1 MATLIARSWGA
12 GLTVLAT
19 LGYTGCAVNPAT
31 GARQLMLISESQEIA
46 MGRDYD
52 QQVAASIGLYAD
64 TAWQRWI
71 QQFGARLAATS
82 ERPNLP
88 WTFHVVD
95 DPVVNAFALPGG
107 YIYVTR
113 GILAHLNSEAELGG
127 VVGHEIGHVTA
138 RHSVSQM
145 SKQQLAQLG
154 LAVGSI
160 ASPDFG
166 RYAGL
171 AGQAFGVLFLKYSR
185 DNESQADDLGLR
197 YMRRANYDPREM
209 PHVFAM
215 LTRVSQAQGGGRV
228 PEWLATHPN
237 PENRRGRI
245 EQEIAALPQNFSGAA
260 VNRDIYLRRLDGLVF
275 GNNPREGY
283 FKENQFFHPD
293 LRFRVT
299 FPEGWTTNNGKQAVM
314 AVSPQQDAM
323 VEVSVAKEPTAD
335 AAARAFLAQQ
345 GLTNGYPVRTSVGG
359 LPAVTA
365 GFAAA
370 TDNGTLRG
378 TALFVEYGGA
388 VYRLVG
394 YATDGRWPAVQVTVE
409 RALQSFARLTDP
421 ATLAVQPQRVD
432 IVRIDRRTTIEE
444 MARQRPSPVP
454 AATLALVNQVEPQTP
469 LEPGR
474 LVKWIV
480 GQPLP

>member
-1 MATLIARSWGA
+1 MPVG
-12 GLTVLAT
+12 T
-19 LGYTGCAVNPAT
+19 LGATATRNLMTYSRFSLVALCAVVVVGCAVNPAT

-71 QQFGARLAATS
+71 QQFGARLAASS
-82 ERPNLP
+82 ERSNMA
-88 WTFHVVD
+88 WTFQVVD

-138 RHSVSQM
+138 RHSVSQL

-160 ASPDFG
+160 ASPEFG

-171 AGQAFGVLFLKYSR
+171 AGQALGVLFLKYSR
-185 DNESQADDLGLR
+185 DNESQADDLGQL
-197 YMRRANYDPREM
+197 YMQRAKYDPREM
-209 PHVFAM
+209 PHVFEM

-260 VNRDIYLRRLDGLVF
+260 GEPGTHPRRLRRPGV
-275 GNNPREGY
+275 G
-283 FKENQFFHPD
+283 QHP
-293 LRFRVT
+293 
-299 FPEGWTTNNGKQAVM
+299 
-314 AVSPQQDAM
+314 
-323 VEVSVAKEPTAD
+323 
-335 AAARAFLAQQ
+335 
-345 GLTNGYPVRTSVGG
+345 
-359 LPAVTA
+359 
-365 GFAAA
+365 
-370 TDNGTLRG
+370 
-378 TALFVEYGGA
+378 
-388 VYRLVG
+388 
-394 YATDGRWPAVQVTVE
+394 
-409 RALQSFARLTDP
+409 
-421 ATLAVQPQRVD
+421 
-432 IVRIDRRTTIEE
+432 
-444 MARQRPSPVP
+444 
-454 AATLALVNQVEPQTP
+454 
-469 LEPGR
+469 PGR
-474 LVKWIV
+474 LLQEYHIFH
-480 GQPLP
+480 P

>member
-1 MATLIARSWGA
+1 MCEPTSPAAATRTSSTMPRMPFRPRSFMCRTINSRRTEGKLANRQPGIFRPMAPLIARSWGA
-12 GLTVLAT
+12 GLTVLAA
-19 LGYTGCAVNPAT
+19 LGSAGCAVNPAT

-64 TAWQRWI
+64 TAWQHWI
-71 QQFGARLAATS
+71 QQFGARLAASS

-107 YIYVTR
+107 
-113 GILAHLNSEAELGG
+113 
-127 VVGHEIGHVTA
+127 
-138 RHSVSQM
+138 
-145 SKQQLAQLG
+145 
-154 LAVGSI
+154 SI
-160 ASPDFG
+160 ASPEFG

-209 PHVFAM
+209 PHVFEM
-215 LTRVSQAQGGGRV
+215 LTRVSQAQGGGSV

-245 EQEIAALPQNFSGAA
+245 EQEIAALPQDFSGAA
-260 VNRDIYLRRLDGLVF
+260 VNRDTYLRRLDGLVF

-283 FKENQFFHPD
+283 FKENQYFHPD

-299 FPEGWTTNNGKQAVM
+299 FPEGWKTNNGKQAVI

-345 GLTNGYPVRTSVGG
+345 GLTSGYPVRTSVGG

-378 TALFVEYGGA
+378 TVLFVEHGGA

-394 YATDGRWPAVQVTVE
+394 YATDARWPAVQVSAE

-421 ATLAVQPQRVD
+421 AALAVQPQRVD
-432 IVRIDRRTTIEE
+432 IVRIDRGTTIE
-444 MARQRPSPVP
+444 
-454 AATLALVNQVEPQTP
+454 
-469 LEPGR
+469 
-474 LVKWIV
+474 
-480 GQPLP
+480 

>member
-1 MATLIARSWGA
+1 MTHFTAPRWVARLAMLAGVGA
-12 GLTVLAT
+12 GA
-19 LGYTGCAVNPAT
+19 CAVNPAT
-31 GARQLMLISESQEIA
+31 GSRQLMLISESQEIA
-46 MGRDYD
+46 MGREYD
-52 QQVAASIGLYAD
+52 QEVAASIGLYAG
-64 TAWQRWI
+64 TGLQRYI

-82 ERPNLP
+82 ERPILP

-113 GILAHLNSEAELGG
+113 GILAHLNSEAELAG
-127 VVGHEIGHVTA
+127 VVGHEVGHVTA
-138 RHSVSQM
+138 RHSVSQL
-145 SKQQLAQLG
+145 SKQQLAQIG
-154 LAVGSI
+154 LAVGTI
-160 ASPDFG
+160 ANPDFE
-166 RYAGL
+166 RFAGL
-171 AGQAFGVLFLKYSR
+171 ASAGLGVLFLKYSR
-185 DNESQADDLGLR
+185 DAERQADDLGLR

-209 PHVFAM
+209 PHVFEM

-245 EQEIAALPQNFSGAA
+245 EQEIAALPQDFSGAA
-260 VNRDIYLRRLDGLVF
+260 VNRDTYLRRLDGLVF

-299 FPEGWTTNNGKQAVM
+299 FPEGWTTNNGKQAVI
-314 AVSPQQDAM
+314 AVSPQQDAT

-345 GLTNGYPVRTSVGG
+345 GLTSGYPVRTSVGG
-359 LPAVTA
+359 FPAVTA

-378 TALFVEYGGA
+378 TVLFVEHGGA

-394 YATDGRWPAVQVTVE
+394 YATDARWPGVQVTVE

-421 ATLAVQPQRVD
+421 AALAVQPQRVD

-444 MARQRPSPVP
+444 LARQRPSPVP
-454 AATLALVNQVEPQTP
+454 AATLALVHQVGPQTP
-469 LEPGR
+469 LESGR

>member
-1 MATLIARSWGA
+1 MCEPTSPAAATRTSSTIPRMPFRPRSFMCRTINSRRTEGKLANREPAIFRPMATLIARSWGA
-12 GLTVLAT
+12 GLTVLAA
-19 LGYTGCAVNPAT
+19 LGAAGCAVNPAT
-31 GARQLMLISESQEIA
+31 GARQLMLISASQEIA

-71 QQFGARLAATS
+71 QQFGARLAASS

-127 VVGHEIGHVTA
+127 VVG
-138 RHSVSQM
+138 
-145 SKQQLAQLG
+145 
-154 LAVGSI
+154 
-160 ASPDFG
+160 
-166 RYAGL
+166 
-171 AGQAFGVLFLKYSR
+171 
-185 DNESQADDLGLR
+185 DDLGLR

-209 PHVFAM
+209 PHVFEM

-245 EQEIAALPQNFSGAA
+245 EQEIAALRQDFSGAA
-260 VNRDIYLRRLDGLVF
+260 VNRDTYLRRLDGLVF

-299 FPEGWTTNNGKQAVM
+299 FPEGWTTNNGKQAVI

-323 VEVSVAKEPTAD
+323 VEVSGAKEPTAD

-345 GLTNGYPVRTSVGG
+345 GLTNGYPGRTSVGG

-365 GFAAA
+365 GVAAA
-370 TDNGTLRG
+370 TDHGTLSG
-378 TALFVEYGGA
+378 TVLFAEHGGA

-394 YATDGRWPAVQVTVE
+394 YATDARWPAVQVTVE

-421 ATLAVQPQRVD
+421 AALAVQPQRGG
-432 IVRIDRRTTIEE
+432 IVRID
-444 MARQRPSPVP
+444 P
-454 AATLALVNQVEPQTP
+454 
-469 LEPGR
+469 
-474 LVKWIV
+474 
-480 GQPLP
+480 

>member
-1 MATLIARSWGA
+1 MCEPTSPAATRTRSTMPRMPFRPRSFMCRTINSRRTEGKLANRQPGIFRPMATLIARSWGA
-12 GLTVLAT
+12 GLTVLAA
-19 LGYTGCAVNPAT
+19 LGSAGCAVNPAT

-71 QQFGARLAATS
+71 QQFGARLAASS

-138 RHSVSQM
+138 RHSVSQL

-154 LAVGSI
+154 
-160 ASPDFG
+160 
-166 RYAGL
+166 
-171 AGQAFGVLFLKYSR
+171 
-185 DNESQADDLGLR
+185 
-197 YMRRANYDPREM
+197 
-209 PHVFAM
+209 
-215 LTRVSQAQGGGRV
+215 
-228 PEWLATHPN
+228 
-237 PENRRGRI
+237 
-245 EQEIAALPQNFSGAA
+245 
-260 VNRDIYLRRLDGLVF
+260 LDGLVF

-299 FPEGWTTNNGKQAVM
+299 FPEGWTTNNGKQAVI

-345 GLTNGYPVRTSVGG
+345 GLTSGYPVRTSVGG

-378 TALFVEYGGA
+378 TVLFVEHGGA

-394 YATDGRWPAVQVTVE
+394 YATDARWPGVQVTVE

-421 ATLAVQPQRVD
+421 AALAVQPQRVD

-444 MARQRPSPVP
+444 LARQRPSPVP
-454 AATLALVNQVEPQTP
+454 AATLALVNQVEPLTP
-469 LEPGR
+469 LESGR